1 MCGIIGYC
9 GKDDAGE
16 TILRGLKALEYRGY
30 DSSGIA
36 LADQNGSMSVTRSVG
51 KISALIEKTKPNLI
65 SSSCGIGHTRWAT
78 HGAVN
83 EANTHPHTDQWDKVA
98 IVHNGIIENFQELKE
113 NFPPEI
119 FTSETD
125 TEVIAHMIA
134 LEMDNGE
141 NILHA
146 VQNTLDK
153 ATGSFSI
160 VVLSKLNPH
169 KIIAARKGNA
179 SGLVV
184 GFAKDAICVVSD
196 ITALTDIVEHI
207 TFLDADEYVEFSSK
221 EAIFYSG
228 AGEEIDKK
236 ELQLPFEHNV
246 QNLGQFKHYML
257 KEINE
262 QPEAILDT
270 IRGRYQSDTGSINL
284 EELQLSSEQ
293 ILDIN
298 RVVFVGM
305 GTSSNATLVGRHYME
320 RFAKIPS
327 EVDNAS
333 EFRYR
338 QPILDKNTLVIS
350 VAQSGETVDTLA
362 AMDEA
367 KRAGCMQIT
376 ICNNPGTQTTRIADS
391 TLYIRCGQEISVAST
406 KTMTAS
412 MVLMHALALYF
423 GKIRGTLPSET
434 EQQQINAV
442 LHLPVALGQALE
454 LSNQVEEIASRYH
467 SFDDFLFLGRG
478 LGFPIAIEGALKLKE
493 ISYINAIGYAA
504 GEMKHGPIALIDS
517 QMPTI
522 AIAPRDTVF
531 EKMVSNIQQIRAR
544 QGKVIALV
552 SHGEKSLNDLAD
564 EIIELPEIDP
574 LLSPIVTVVPLQL
587 LAYHIAQKRG
597 LDIDQPRNLAK
608 TVTVE

>member
-16 TILRGLKALEYRGY
+16 TILRGLEALEYRGY

-83 EANTHPHTDQWDKVA
+83 EANTHPHTDQLNKVA
-98 IVHNGIIENFQELKE
+98 IVHNGIIENFEELKE

-125 TEVIAHMIA
+125 TEVIAHMVA

-146 VQNTLDK
+146 LQSTLEK

-160 VVLSKLNPH
+160 VVLSELNPN
-169 KIIAARKGNA
+169 KIVAARKGNA

-207 TFLDADEYVEFSSK
+207 TFLDANEYVEFSSK
-221 EAIFYSG
+221 EAIFYNDT
-228 AGEEIDKK
+228 GEKIDKK
-236 ELQLPFEHNV
+236 ELRLPFEHNV
-246 QNLGQFKHYML
+246 QSLGQFKHYML

-376 ICNNPGTQTTRIADS
+376 ICNNPGTQTTRIANS
-391 TLYIRCGQEISVAST
+391 TLYMRCGQEISVAST

-423 GKIRGTLPSET
+423 GKIRGTLSSET
-434 EQQQINAV
+434 EQQQIDAA

-467 SFDDFLFLGRG
+467 SFGDFLFLGRG

>member
-36 LADQNGSMSVTRSVG
+36 LADQNGSISVTRSVG

-98 IVHNGIIENFQELKE
+98 VVHNGIIENFQELKE

-134 LEMDNGE
+134 LEMDNGA

-146 VQNTLDK
+146 VQNTLEK

-184 GFAKDAICVVSD
+184 GFAKDAICIVSD

-228 AGEEIDKK
+228 SREEIDKK

-376 ICNNPGTQTTRIADS
+376 ICNNPGTQTTRIANS
-391 TLYIRCGQEISVAST
+391 TLYMRCGQEISVAST

-423 GKIRGTLPSET
+423 GKIRGTLSSET
-434 EQQQINAV
+434 EQQQIDAA

-467 SFDDFLFLGRG
+467 SFGDFLFLGRG

-504 GEMKHGPIALIDS
+504 GEMKHGPNALIDS

>member
-9 GKDDAGE
+9 GNGNAGE
-16 TILRGLKALEYRGY
+16 AVLQGLKALEYRGY

-36 LADQNGSMSVTRSVG
+36 LADQDGVMSITRSVG
-51 KISALIEKTKPNLI
+51 KISALIEKTKNNLI
-65 SSSCGIGHTRWAT
+65 PSSYGIGHTRWAT

-83 EANTHPHTDQWDKVA
+83 EVNTHPHTDQFGKVA
-98 IVHNGIIENFQELKE
+98 VVHNGIIENFEELKE
-113 NFPPEI
+113 NFPLEI

-134 LEMDNGE
+134 LEIANGE
-141 NILHA
+141 NLLQA
-146 VQNTLDK
+146 VQNTLQK
-153 ATGSFSI
+153 TTGSFSI
-160 VVLSKLNPH
+160 LVISELNPH
-169 KIIAARKGNA
+169 KMVAARKGNA
-179 SGLVV
+179 SGLVI
-184 GFAKDAICVVSD
+184 GFAEDAISVVSD
-196 ITALTDIVEHI
+196 ITALTNIVEKI
-207 TFLDADEYVEFSSK
+207 IFLDANEYVEISSK
-221 EAIFYSG
+221 ETNFYN
-228 AGEEIDKK
+228 ATGEEIDKK
-236 ELQLPFEHNV
+236 TLLLPFEHNV
-246 QNLGQFKHYML
+246 QNLGQYKHYML

-262 QPEAILDT
+262 QPETILDT

-284 EELQLSSEQ
+284 QELQLSSEQ
-293 ILDIN
+293 IRNIN

-305 GTSSNATLVGRHYME
+305 GTSANATLVGRHYME

-338 QPILDKNTLVIS
+338 QPILDRNTLVIS
-350 VAQSGETVDTLA
+350 VTQSGETVDTLA

-391 TLYIRCGQEISVAST
+391 TLYMRCGQEISVAST

-412 MVLMHALALYF
+412 MILMHALALYF
-423 GKIRGTLPSET
+423 GKIRGTLSPET
-434 EQQQINAV
+434 EQHQINAA
-442 LHLPVALGQALE
+442 LHLPVAVGQALE
-454 LSNQVEEIASRYH
+454 LSNQVEEIANYYH
-467 SFDDFLFLGRG
+467 SFDNFLFLGRG

-517 QMPTI
+517 QMPTV
-522 AIAPRDTVF
+522 AIVPRDTVF
-531 EKMVSNIQQIRAR
+531 EKMISNIQQIRAR

-552 SHGEKSLNDLAD
+552 SHGEKSLNNLAD
-564 EIIELPEIDP
+564 EIIELPEVDP
-574 LLSPIVTVVPLQL
+574 LLAPIVTVIPLQL
-587 LAYHIAQKRG
+587 FAYHIAQKRG

>member
-1 MCGIIGYC
+1 M
-9 GKDDAGE
+9 
-16 TILRGLKALEYRGY
+16 
-30 DSSGIA
+30 
-36 LADQNGSMSVTRSVG
+36 N
-51 KISALIEKTKPNLI
+51 
-65 SSSCGIGHTRWAT
+65 
-78 HGAVN
+78 
-83 EANTHPHTDQWDKVA
+83 KVA
-98 IVHNGIIENFQELKE
+98 IVHNGIIENFEELKE

-125 TEVIAHMIA
+125 TEVIAHMVA

-146 VQNTLDK
+146 LQSTLEK

-160 VVLSKLNPH
+160 VVLSELNPN
-169 KIIAARKGNA
+169 KIVAARKGNA

-207 TFLDADEYVEFSSK
+207 TFLDANEYVEFSSK
-221 EAIFYSG
+221 EAIFYNDT
-228 AGEEIDKK
+228 GEKIDKK
-236 ELQLPFEHNV
+236 ELRLPFEHNV
-246 QNLGQFKHYML
+246 QSLGQFKHYML

-262 QPEAILDT
+262 QPETILDT

-376 ICNNPGTQTTRIADS
+376 ICNNPGTQTTRIANS
-391 TLYIRCGQEISVAST
+391 TLYMRCGQEISVAST

-412 MVLMHALALYF
+412 MVLMHALSLYF
-423 GKIRGTLPSET
+423 GKIRGTLSPET
-434 EQQQINAV
+434 EQQQINAA

-467 SFDDFLFLGRG
+467 SFGDFLFLGRG

-552 SHGEKSLNDLAD
+552 SHGEKSLNNVAD

-574 LLSPIVTVVPLQL
+574 LLSPVVTVVPLQL